1 MMEKRL
7 KTAAFILLLL
17 LCAGSAACG
26 KSKKEE
32 EPPKTEIEMP
42 AAVQETEP
50 EPIVLLS
57 AEGERVELAPET
69 EVLELDGNRF
79 VRGLAENREKL
90 PLLKTIRFSDGSD
103 FSVRDVEILREAF
116 PSVVIEYK
124 VFLFG
129 KEVPHDT
136 EELDLSE
143 LTKEE
148 TVQAAVELGKLERL
162 HAVTLMKAD
171 ADPEDPALIKQ
182 SFSGPVFLSEL
193 SLEDVGILEERLPDT
208 RIDYRFVLFGKVL
221 STADERIEYV
231 RERHIGDEGLNHFR
245 AILPFMKELNY
256 LKLDDCGTTSAC
268 MASLR
273 DDFPEIKVV
282 WRVWFGNYGLCGD
295 GTYATYNC
303 LTDTEKIWATGTLRD
318 RSTEDLKYCT
328 DVRYI
333 DIGHNSITDIGF
345 VNYMPKLEVAVFSIT
360 YIDDISPLANCP
372 DLEYLELFRTL
383 VTDLS
388 PLENCKNLKHLYFYD
403 EARIGAADITPL
415 YGLDRLERLYCTV
428 AESAADQ
435 KEEFMRLHPECE
447 CDFSWVFIGLN
458 HWRLRDGDYVERY
471 KLLREQFGY
480 DTFDMSK

>member
-1 MMEKRL
+1 MGKGS
-7 KTAAFILLLL
+7 KTAVLILLLL
-17 LCAGSAACG
+17 LCVGISACG
-26 KSKKEE
+26 ESKKLEE
-32 EPPKTEIEMP
+32 RPKTEIEKPTAMQDP
-42 AAVQETEP
+42 EP
-50 EPIVLLS
+50 ETIVLFS
-57 AEGERVELAPET
+57 PEGERMELLPGT
-69 EVLELDGNRF
+69 EMLELDGNRF
-79 VRGLAENREKL
+79 VRGVAENREKV
-90 PLLKTIRFSDGSD
+90 PHLKTIRFADDSD
-103 FSVRDVEILREAF
+103 FSIRDVEILREVF
-116 PSVVIEYK
+116 PSAAIEYK
-124 VFLFG
+124 VFLF
-129 KEVPHDT
+129 EREIPLDT

-143 LTKEE
+143 LTQEE
-148 TVQAAVELGKLERL
+148 TEHAAIELGKLEHL
-162 HAVTLMKAD
+162 HSITLMKEGTD
-171 ADPEDPALIKQ
+171 LEDPALIKQ
-182 SFSGPVFLSEL
+182 SFSGPVFVSEL
-193 SLEDVGILEERLPDT
+193 SLEDVGKLEVRLPDT
-208 RIDYRFVLFGKVL
+208 RIDYRFLLFGKML
-221 STADERIEYV
+221 STADERIEFV
-231 RERHIGDEGLNHFR
+231 RERHIGDEGLQHFR
-245 AILPFMKELNY
+245 TILPFMKELNY
-256 LKLDDCGTTSAC
+256 LKLDDCGTTSSC

-273 DDFPEIKVV
+273 DEFPEIKVV

-318 RSTEDLKYCT
+318 RNTEDLKYCT

-333 DIGHNSITDIGF
+333 DIGHNSITNIDF

-372 DLEYLELFRTL
+372 DLEFLELFRTL

-403 EARIGAADITPL
+403 EARIGATDITPL
-415 YGLDRLERLYCTV
+415 YGLDSLERLYCTV